1 MVNINIFSDFRFG
14 HNFFASYSSDNIFM
28 RATADFWQK
37 DMEGAQEKTDHGHLL
52 PDGNFI
58 FWWLDGPIRKMVL
71 TTNYGKQMQQG
82 YLAAAELWENP
93 ETWRTITNAFYY
105 IENFQPR
112 QG

>member
-1 MVNINIFSDFRFG
+1 
-14 HNFFASYSSDNIFM
+14 M

-52 PDGNFI
+52 DDGNFI

-112 QG
+112 QGERS